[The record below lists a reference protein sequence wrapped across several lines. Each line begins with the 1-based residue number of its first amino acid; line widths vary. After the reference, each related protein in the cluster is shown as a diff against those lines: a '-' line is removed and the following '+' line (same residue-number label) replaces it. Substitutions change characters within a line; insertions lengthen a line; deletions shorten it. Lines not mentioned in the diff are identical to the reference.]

1 VQARFAKNIVRIF
14 SVRYGCAAAVF
25 AGGCC
30 IGATEN
36 GVFCLVE
43 GNFFAQGSPVW
54 CNNPQ
59 LPHQEV
65 GALGGNRLVTKSDKT
80 ATCLQQTLEYQMK
93 KSLIALAAVAASGAA
108 FAQSSVTL
116 FGIVDTGIGYV
127 SNANAAGDNKYGVY
141 NSGNST
147 SRLGFRGTED
157 LGNGL
162 KAGFWLEGEIFAD
175 NGGSGL
181 DFKRRSTLQLEG
193 GFGELRIGRDQV
205 AGYNKPSS
213 YDVFGQTGIGQFMGW
228 SDWSASAVTAAAG
241 ELTALG
247 YDSVTSSITADASG
261 VRSDNLISYYTPNFS
276 GFKAGVSY
284 GFDEK
289 TSGQY
294 KSGQYFGGHIAY
306 DNGPLSVT
314 FGADQRKLTGAFVA
328 TDSTAVLPD
337 AAVSLNA
344 KKQMMTLGASYNFGV
359 VKLSGLLQQVK
370 YKYEAGNSDKFNN
383 YAVGVSAPVGA
394 AGVVKA
400 QYALYDQKALDTKA
414 HQFSVGYDHNL
425 SKRTAVYGIV
435 SFLKNKEGSNMA
447 LSAKGLNTAGPGAG
461 ENQTGVQV
469 GIRHAF

>member
-1 VQARFAKNIVRIF
+1 
-14 SVRYGCAAAVF
+14 
-25 AGGCC
+25 
-30 IGATEN
+30 
-36 GVFCLVE
+36 
-43 GNFFAQGSPVW
+43 
-54 CNNPQ
+54 
-59 LPHQEV
+59 
-65 GALGGNRLVTKSDKT
+65 
-80 ATCLQQTLEYQMK
+80 MK
-93 KSLIALAAVAASGAA
+93 KSLIALAVLASSGAA
-108 FAQSSVTL
+108 MAQSSVTL

-181 DFKRRSTLQLEG
+181 DFKRRSTVSLEG
-193 GFGELRIGRDQV
+193 SFGEVRLGRDQV

-228 SDWSASAVTAAAG
+228 SDFGGSALTTLLTAEGYNPTVTA
-241 ELTALG
+241 
-247 YDSVTSSITADASG
+247 TADAAG
-261 VRSDNLISYYTPNFS
+261 VRSDNLISFYTPSFS
-276 GFKAGVSY
+276 GFKAGLSY

-294 KSGQYFGGHIAY
+294 KAGQYFGGHIAY

-314 FGADQRKLTGAFVA
+314 FGADQRKLNYGLTAPAVVA
-328 TDSTAVLPD
+328 PALP
-337 AAVSLNA
+337 AIAESENL

-359 VKLSGLLQQVK
+359 VKLSGLVQQVK
-370 YKYEAGNSDKFNN
+370 YKFDGAGSSDKFNN

-394 AGVVKA
+394 AGLVKA
-400 QYALYDQKALDTKA
+400 QYALYDQKALNTKA
-414 HQFSVGYDHNL
+414 HQLSVGYDHNL

-435 SFLKNKEGSNMA
+435 SYLKNKDGSNMA
-447 LSAKGLNTAGPGAG
+447 LSSKGLNTAGPGAG

>member
-1 VQARFAKNIVRIF
+1 
-14 SVRYGCAAAVF
+14 
-25 AGGCC
+25 
-30 IGATEN
+30 
-36 GVFCLVE
+36 
-43 GNFFAQGSPVW
+43 
-54 CNNPQ
+54 
-59 LPHQEV
+59 
-65 GALGGNRLVTKSDKT
+65 
-80 ATCLQQTLEYQMK
+80 MK
-93 KSLIALAAVAASGAA
+93 KSLIALAALAASGFAM
-108 FAQSSVTL
+108 AQSSVTL
-116 FGIVDTGIGYV
+116 FGVVDTGIGYV
-127 SNANAAGDNKYGVY
+127 SHTNAAGDSKFGVY

-175 NGGSGL
+175 NGGSSL

-228 SDWSASAVTAAAG
+228 SDWVSVTG
-241 ELTALG
+241 VTPDIPTG
-247 YDSVTSSITADASG
+247 YDAIKFSANTTDAAG

-289 TSGQY
+289 TSGEY
-294 KSGQYFGGHIAY
+294 KSGQYFGGHISY

-314 FGADQRKLTGAFVA
+314 LGADQRKLTGTFLA
-328 TDSTAVLPD
+328 TDSSGTNDD
-337 AAVSLNA
+337 ATVSVNA
-344 KKQMMTLGASYNFGV
+344 KKQMLTLGASYDFGV
-359 VKLSGLLQQVK
+359 AKLSGLVQQAK
-370 YKYEAGNSDKFNN
+370 YKFDEGSEKVNS

-394 AGVVKA
+394 AGLVKA
-400 QYALYDQKALDTKA
+400 QYALYDQKFIDSKA

-435 SFLKNKEGSNMA
+435 SFLKNKDQSNMSLNSKS
-447 LSAKGLNTAGPGAG
+447 LSNAGPGAG